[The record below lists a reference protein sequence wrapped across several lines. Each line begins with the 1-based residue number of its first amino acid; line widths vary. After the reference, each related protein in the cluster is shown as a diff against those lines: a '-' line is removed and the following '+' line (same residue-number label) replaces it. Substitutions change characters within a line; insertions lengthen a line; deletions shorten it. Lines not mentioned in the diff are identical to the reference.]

1 MVQKLVKNSWTS
13 WMFDDDAISQIIDD
27 LILEGGLE
35 VAGIDPDSG
44 EMLYSFTPKVKE
56 LMPELYEDHLNFVN
70 AELMVLWEK
79 GYVNIDF
86 FKEDPLISLTN
97 KANDPDEVAKLSK
110 QERWSLQELKRVVK
124 SQEF

>member
-1 MVQKLVKNSWTS
+1 
-13 WMFDDDAISQIIDD
+13 MFDDEHISEIIDH
-27 LILEGGLE
+27 LILAGGIE
-35 VAGIDPDSG
+35 VAGVDPESG

-56 LMPELYEDHLNFVN
+56 IMPELYDDHLNFVN

-79 GYVNIDF
+79 GYVDIDF
-86 FKEDPLISLTN
+86 LKDDPLISLN
-97 KANDPDEVAKLSK
+97 EKSYNPAEVRKLSK